1 METRVVRHYTRQCTR
16 YERDKRG
23 ERNELGWIQAEA
35 PPRQVLINKHTVRQP
50 IQFDSYAGTKEI
62 ELDVF
67 PLKCQKTLAALER
80 INCIKSRDVRRGSR
94 VANPPPS
101 GYGCVAAIVSVASLR
116 ASFEFESGLH
126 SSGIMHHLAT
136 LEMFLGTRPHMC
148 SLINSLE
155 FWGWNFPIASS
166 SVDGIVFD
174 ISSQL
179 TCN

>member
-1 METRVVRHYTRQCTR
+1 M
-16 YERDKRG
+16 
-23 ERNELGWIQAEA
+23 
-35 PPRQVLINKHTVRQP
+35 
-50 IQFDSYAGTKEI
+50 
-62 ELDVF
+62 F

-155 FWGWNFPIASS
+155 FWG
-166 SVDGIVFD
+166 
-174 ISSQL
+174 
-179 TCN
+179 